1 MCTEMYTYIYIMFYQ
16 PIFYQ
21 NLCRPL
27 HHATKNGHIEIVE
40 ILGKAGADINAYN
53 KV

>member
-1 MCTEMYTYIYIMFYQ
+1 MCTEMYTYICFMNQFC
-16 PIFYQ
+16 YQ

-27 HHATKNGHIEIVE
+27 HHATKNGHIEVVE